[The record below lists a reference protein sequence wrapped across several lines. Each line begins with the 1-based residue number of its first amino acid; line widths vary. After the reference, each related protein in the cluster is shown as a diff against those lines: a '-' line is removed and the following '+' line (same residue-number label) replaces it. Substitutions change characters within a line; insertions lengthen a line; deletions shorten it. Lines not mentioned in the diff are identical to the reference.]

1 MVGISNIGA
10 EAQKVNSVKAEKD
23 RIEKEAFFCTTKE
36 LSRLGLEQIPTQF
49 QSHKHLSYTGIQFT
63 GSRRLWREA
72 CRSCSARFYY
82 VDRSSGVLWKEY
94 FTDQFYERI

>member
-1 MVGISNIGA
+1 MAGISNIGA

-49 QSHKHLSYTGIQFT
+49 QSPKFI
-63 GSRRLWREA
+63 
-72 CRSCSARFYY
+72 
-82 VDRSSGVLWKEY
+82 
-94 FTDQFYERI
+94 

>member
-1 MVGISNIGA
+1 MARISNIGA

-49 QSHKHLSYTGIQFT
+49 QSHKHLIY
-63 GSRRLWREA
+63 
-72 CRSCSARFYY
+72 
-82 VDRSSGVLWKEY
+82 SSPATLAFNSPGAEGFGVKRAGLAVP
-94 FTDQFYERI
+94 D